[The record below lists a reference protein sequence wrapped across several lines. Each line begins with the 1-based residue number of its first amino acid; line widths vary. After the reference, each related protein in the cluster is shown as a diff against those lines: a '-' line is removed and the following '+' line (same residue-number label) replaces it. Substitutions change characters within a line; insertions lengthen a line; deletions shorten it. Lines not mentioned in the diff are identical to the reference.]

1 MGTTRT
7 PFPRPMYRLHGAGQ
21 YLHDALQGSQT
32 KALLRALALS
42 RFPELFDSAWEKVS
56 LTVVLRARAEDET
69 VLVEWDNWVVGTL
82 SSKAS
87 EIAKSAM
94 RKQGNRTYFST
105 EVDAEL
111 LVSGGDPQVWI
122 DLPETSKR
130 DNVF

>member
-1 MGTTRT
+1 
-7 PFPRPMYRLHGAGQ
+7 LHGAGQ
-21 YLHDALQGSQT
+21 YLHDALQDSQT

-42 RFPELFDSAWEKVS
+42 RFPELFDGAEEKVS
-56 LTVVLRARAEDET
+56 LTVILRTRAEDET

-82 SSKAS
+82 SRKSA